1 MKNKISYIIFT
12 AFITLSSCQSTK
24 ITTQEKTND
33 STEKPQESTLI
44 GRWKLIKL
52 SGGFVGREQDPPI
65 GQVIVIEFTPT
76 ELITIING
84 KITTKTSY
92 TLGKG
97 KSIHKTELVPMI
109 FTNGHTEMGKSYHL
123 DKDKLGISEEMYDGF
138 YYNYIKIGKNDDG
151 LLRE

>member
-1 MKNKISYIIFT
+1 MKFIYA
-12 AFITLSSCQSTK
+12 AFFFNILFLTSCKTTKPITETTTEQK
-24 ITTQEKTND
+24 EQKTQEPTI
-33 STEKPQESTLI
+33 I
-44 GRWKLIKL
+44 GRWKLNKL
-52 SGGFVGREQDPPI
+52 SGGIVGREQDPPI

-109 FTNGHTEMGKSYHL
+109 FTNGNTTMGKSYHL
-123 DKDKLGISEEMYDGF
+123 DKDKLGISEEMFDGF